1 MDYLHESAAS
11 IYHRRRRQR
20 LIITMTCVSLLLF
33 GTVVYAASYVQG
45 WVGAATPTAVA
56 TPSCDKATLSR
67 ALTPRDVTVN
77 VYNTTD
83 HTGLAASAARSL
95 QKQGFRIA
103 TIDNDPLAKTIPG
116 VGEIRHGQGGAA
128 GAVLAAARLPGARL
142 VLDDRMDASVD
153 LVLGAKFRT
162 LIVPTRSARL
172 KAAKLTTH
180 C

>member
-20 LIITMTCVSLLLF
+20 LIITMTCVILLLF
-33 GTVVYAASYVQG
+33 GTAVYAASYVQG
-45 WVGAATPTAVA
+45 WVGAATPKPVA
-56 TPSCDKATLSR
+56 IATCNDSTSTR

-83 HTGLAASAARSL
+83 HAGLAASAARSL
-95 QKQGFRIA
+95 RNQGFKIA
-103 TIDNDPLAKTIPG
+103 TVDNDPLAKTIPG
-116 VGEIRHGQGGAA
+116 VGEIRHGLSGTAR
-128 GAVLAAARLPGARL
+128 AVLAAARLPGARL
-142 VLDDRMDASVD
+142 VLDERMDASVD
-153 LVLGAKFRT
+153 LALGTSFRT

-172 KAAKLTTH
+172 KAARLTTR

>member
-11 IYHRRRRQR
+11 IYQRRRRHR
-20 LIITMTCVSLLLF
+20 LIITMTCVILLLF
-33 GTVVYAASYVQG
+33 ATLVYAASYVQG
-45 WVGAATPTAVA
+45 WVGAATPTPGA
-56 TPSCDKATLSR
+56 TSSCNGATSSR
-67 ALTPRDVTVN
+67 ALTPRDITVN

-83 HTGLAASAARSL
+83 RTGLAAFAARSL
-95 QKQGFRIA
+95 RNQGFRTA
-103 TIDNDPLAKTIPG
+103 TIDNDPLAKTILG
-116 VGEIRHGQGGAA
+116 VGEIRHGQSGAA

-142 VLDDRMDASVD
+142 VLDERMDASVD

-172 KAAKLTTH
+172 KAAKLTTR

>member
-1 MDYLHESAAS
+1 MDYLHESAMS
-11 IYHRRRRQR
+11 IYHRRRRHR
-20 LIITMTCVSLLLF
+20 LIITMTCVALLLF

-56 TPSCDKATLSR
+56 SSSCSGATSNR

-83 HTGLAASAARSL
+83 HTGLAGSAARSL
-95 QKQGFRIA
+95 RKQGFTIA
-103 TIDNDPLAKTIPG
+103 TVDNDPLAKTILG
-116 VGEIRHGQGGAA
+116 VGEIRHGESGVA

-172 KAAKLTTH
+172 KAARLTTR